1 MKRIG
6 SQPSKYQK
14 KSKSEDDTRDP
25 IQVFCRIRPASS
37 NTELSCIKVISDSE
51 LQIYCTADERGIS
64 REGQFSYKKIFTE
77 YETQEVVFQ
86 DLALPLIEQLLM
98 GKSSLLFAYGISGS
112 GKSYTMTGN
121 QEDGG
126 IVGRCFDVIFNSI
139 QDYQARRFTFKPDK
153 LNGFDVLSMEDA
165 MVFQAEDFKNAVKNP
180 FKIPKK

>member
-6 SQPSKYQK
+6 IQPAKYQK
-14 KSKSEDDTRDP
+14 KSKCEDDTKDP
-25 IQVFCRIRPASS
+25 IQVFCRIRPTPS
-37 NTELSCIKVISDSE
+37 NTELSCVKVLSDTE
-51 LQIYCTADERGIS
+51 LQIYCTTDERGLS

-86 DLALPLIEQLLM
+86 DLALPLIEQLLL

-126 IVGRCFDVIFNSI
+126 IVSRCFDVLFNSI
-139 QDYQARRFTFKPDK
+139 QDYQARRFTFRPDK

-165 MVFQAEDFKNAVKNP
+165 MIFQAEDFKNTVKNP
-180 FKIPKK
+180 LKVPKK